1 MCFIKS
7 DHIKIGGGLP
17 ELKLKILDLS
27 IQESYFV
34 GHCELDGIR
43 YLLNIQNQSGGKI
56 IKFPF
61 DLDEDIVG
69 ISISG
74 KNTQVQDELKFKGKS
89 EWIEIYSDIIT
100 NYLADHQQGPEWL
113 DVLAIQ

>member
-1 MCFIKS
+1 MYFIKL
-7 DHIKIGGGLP
+7 DHIKTGEGLP
-17 ELKLKILDLS
+17 KMKLKISDLS

-34 GHCELDGIR
+34 GHCQFEDKE
-43 YLLNIQNQSGGKI
+43 YLLNIQNQSGGKL

-61 DLDEDIVG
+61 EWDEDIVD
-69 ISISG
+69 IRISG

-89 EWIEIYSDIIT
+89 EWIEIYSNTIT

-113 DVLAIQ
+113 DVLSIQ